1 MQAIRRQPQRAPDGT
16 PVHYQRHRPEQTT
29 LYRLV
34 QQHAA
39 TFFAQA
45 EDAAGADLPQFV
57 KDEFDA
63 FLECGILA
71 HGFLRLH
78 CGDCGHDKLLAFSC
92 KRRGFCPSCG
102 ARRMAQTA
110 AHLVD
115 HVIPH
120 VPVRQ
125 WVLSLPI
132 PLRLLLAAQPKLVT
146 SVLQVVHRVITRF
159 LLKQAG
165 AKADEADSGTVT
177 LIQRFGSAANL
188 NIHLHCLVL
197 DGVYRRGIDGAP
209 EFVEVPEPT
218 DEALQ
223 SVLHKIIT
231 RTMKLLTRR
240 GVLVEEEGSTYMAD
254 NDGDSDEARVL
265 RPLQAAACTYRI
277 AFGPRAGQKVLTV
290 QGAMPRD
297 ADFKQHLCADI
308 DGFSLHAAVRCAA
321 DDRQALEQLCRY
333 ITRPALANERV
344 QTNTAGQVVLKLKT
358 PWRDGTTHLVMSP
371 LEFMQRLAA
380 LVPRPRL
387 HLIRFH
393 GVLAP
398 NAKLRAL
405 VVPQVP
411 EAPAQAAKPAEC
423 DANCAHHRPVR
434 LSWAK
439 LLKRVFDLDL
449 EHCPNCG
456 GELKIIAA
464 ILEAPVIEKIL
475 THLGLQARAPPR
487 APARG
492 QALQA
497 A

>member
-1 MQAIRRQPQRAPDGT
+1 M
-16 PVHYQRHRPEQTT
+16 
-29 LYRLV
+29 
-34 QQHAA
+34 
-39 TFFAQA
+39 
-45 EDAAGADLPQFV
+45 
-57 KDEFDA
+57 
-63 FLECGILA
+63 
-71 HGFLRLH
+71 
-78 CGDCGHDKLLAFSC
+78 
-92 KRRGFCPSCG
+92 
-102 ARRMAQTA
+102 
-110 AHLVD
+110 
-115 HVIPH
+115 
-120 VPVRQ
+120 
-125 WVLSLPI
+125 VLSLPI
-132 PLRLLLAAQPKLVT
+132 PLRLLLAAPPKLVT
-146 SVLQVVHRVITRF
+146 PVLQVVHRVITRH
-159 LLKQAG
+159 LLGQAG
-165 AKADEADSGTVT
+165 LKPDEADSGAVT

-197 DGVYRRGIDGAP
+197 DGVYRRSADGAP
-209 EFVEVPEPT
+209 EFVEAPAPT

-223 SVLHKIIT
+223 TVLHKIIT
-231 RTMKLLTRR
+231 RLMKLLTRR

-254 NDGDSDEARVL
+254 NDNDGDSDEARAL

-277 AFGPRAGQKVLTV
+277 AFGPRAGQKVLTL
-290 QGAMPRD
+290 QGTMPRQTE
-297 ADFKQHLCADI
+297 FKQSLCADI
-308 DGFSLHAAVRCAA
+308 DGFSLHAAVRCGD

-344 QTNTAGQVVLKLKT
+344 QCNAAGQVVLKLKT

-398 NAKLRAL
+398 NAKLRAM
-405 VVPQVP
+405 VVPHDPV
-411 EAPAQAAKPAEC
+411 APAQAAVPATCE
-423 DANCAHHRPVR
+423 ANGAHRRPVR
-434 LSWAK
+434 LGWAR
-439 LLKRVFDLDL
+439 LLKRVFELDL